1 MKKLR
6 NYINNYLNSLEAKN
20 NRNILSKYLTRWR
33 LFVGDGKNYDNLEK
47 LKLVLKGGDI
57 LGNLYHRRLRDLL
70 NKLYQKLRKDFRPL
84 LLIKLYEKLSEPR
97 TSLRECFD
105 RWRRLCEKETEHIY
119 VNKYKAKIID
129 INIKTVKNRND
140 REKLIKA
147 FFHWRAISKR
157 DEEYYPKINNLLN
170 MIAKNIKNNA
180 VKEPLE
186 RIRNT
191 INPTRYLNKLLKNYK
206 NQEKRALQDKMR
218 NLLQRWRKN
227 LLDEDAKKLRLKMLY
242 NLRIYLNENDKKKL
256 LTKYLTRWRFAIR
269 KKELNINFIKGIDKL
284 TEIFKAPNR
293 KIIYDI
299 YKTKITKVIKKEG
312 ANNLFKALDKSKNNL
327 MHLYFLRWY
336 KNIMQI
342 DPNRSIKIKT
352 KIRRIIKYN
361 ETEPLAKALHAWQ
374 RKVALI
380 KLKEK
385 DIYHATKTIIS
396 ALREN
401 DKKNLNYAM
410 SRWKKKI
417 QYIREQYL
425 KSLLVKQIK
434 STQIMKE
441 KMNNEAKLRAA
452 LLKWRANLI
461 SLDYLNKIKKIR
473 KGCKLFKLGLKK
485 MHEKDILDKIKNLAK
500 ENKKIDLLKN
510 IVNKIIPSL
519 QQYHIKRV
527 LDTWKSK
534 LGDTT
539 KMKNKIKQLFEDY
552 LYSDHVHNG
561 LFKQPKEDIINLFKL
576 YSNKKN
582 DAINKIINFVRKIEQ
597 IPEQIRKMK
606 LSILLASILRN
617 KDKQLDDIKKMYFI
631 RFYRQVQKEKNNQN
645 ARVIQRFIKDK
656 LRKYL
661 DKKKLIKNGA
671 DILDIII
678 KRICFYKINDEVRNK
693 NNLEKLRNVINIGDK
708 YKYDILK
715 NKLDQWRE
723 IIPKL
728 DKLEKINKLQN
739 AFRKHQANNKL
750 NKLKLREK
758 LLVKI
763 EINYENKNNKILSKY
778 FHEWLHKVLV
788 QRNHDNARII
798 QRFKE
803 LI

>member
-1 MKKLR
+1 M
-6 NYINNYLNSLEAKN
+6 E
-20 NRNILSKYLTRWR
+20 
-33 LFVGDGKNYDNLEK
+33 
-47 LKLVLKGGDI
+47 
-57 LGNLYHRRLRDLL
+57 
-70 NKLYQKLRKDFRPL
+70 
-84 LLIKLYEKLSEPR
+84 
-97 TSLRECFD
+97 
-105 RWRRLCEKETEHIY
+105 
-119 VNKYKAKIID
+119 
-129 INIKTVKNRND
+129 
-140 REKLIKA
+140 
-147 FFHWRAISKR
+147 
-157 DEEYYPKINNLLN
+157 
-170 MIAKNIKNNA
+170 
-180 VKEPLE
+180 
-186 RIRNT
+186 
-191 INPTRYLNKLLKNYK
+191 
-206 NQEKRALQDKMR
+206 
-218 NLLQRWRKN
+218 
-227 LLDEDAKKLRLKMLY
+227 
-242 NLRIYLNENDKKKL
+242 
-256 LTKYLTRWRFAIR
+256 
-269 KKELNINFIKGIDKL
+269 
-284 TEIFKAPNR
+284 
-293 KIIYDI
+293 
-299 YKTKITKVIKKEG
+299 
-312 ANNLFKALDKSKNNL
+312 
-327 MHLYFLRWY
+327 
-336 KNIMQI
+336 
-342 DPNRSIKIKT
+342 
-352 KIRRIIKYN
+352 
-361 ETEPLAKALHAWQ
+361 
-374 RKVALI
+374 
-380 KLKEK
+380 
-385 DIYHATKTIIS
+385 
-396 ALREN
+396 
-401 DKKNLNYAM
+401 
-410 SRWKKKI
+410 KKI

-485 MHEKDILDKIKNLAK
+485 MHEKDILDKINNLSK
-500 ENKKIDLLKN
+500 ENKKNDLLKN
-510 IVNKIIPSL
+510 IINKIIPNL

-534 LGDTT
+534 LGDTA

-661 DKKKLIKNGA
+661 DKKKLIKNGT

-693 NNLEKLRNVINIGDK
+693 NNLEKLRNVLYIGDK

-798 QRFKE
+798 QRFCKRKLNLLKE
-803 LI
+803 KLAKDKLRNLLRKNYLSKLLNDMNKLSKITGGKGDLLYNTIQDLIKSRFDKFINNLKLLGRVNALKNIQPKVHDKLYEHHLNKALKKWKENTVDQTKKHTIMLQNFLRIQYAKKMKKDKERRQYLLAQIVNKLAKNNLYKLLLPFNVWHKKALLDKMNSNATKIQNKWRENNAKQKLKDLKIADKFLNLIKMIKTKNLLDLVSKIKKDKLRKTNQKKILITILSKKIFINDKTSLETYFDKWRRINQLMNKNATKIQNAFRAYKARKEKDKLKYLDDFLKKYIQKKEKTNEDILRTKLRKWYNKNKLITYNENSRKIQRFIKPKLYKLLNDKFKKFFFNNAKKKINRNILLAAKMNKLQKEINKPKLYKIIEEFKKYI